1 MKKNSERKIIVTPD
15 KYTTKR
21 SSLKRIDKENDYQT
35 TPYINYFRIMKEIE
49 KEEEASKQKIKRTS
63 KPAYDNLTEKIYLN
77 NSSQLGNY
85 YDENKSELFL
95 YGSKRYEFLTIKNL
109 VKEMG
114 KYKNKVIA
122 KIKENKKNTNVLKN
136 YNFESCDEKVILTP
150 LAENDKEKNE
160 MIKLEKKKFDE
171 AERCAV
177 VMRRIEYVHLLDDRE
192 STELRDSFQEDKN
205 IISYM
210 ENSVKKQEKN
220 PLRYKNNKNKKEN
233 KDIKDKEENK
243 DIYDNKNGDKI
254 INKEINNN
262 IDDNNEINNNDD
274 GNWEHFYSQLTCN
287 KKAKRINKSKR
298 CFITKLYKEF
308 NESEKNKNLL
318 HIKELENKY
327 NEVNNNLIETKNKL
341 DSLYVE
347 NKRLQLL
354 LEDSN
359 QSNQDLN
366 NKCKFKNE
374 LNKKCQNDN
383 EELLKNYND
392 INNKYNKTM
401 NDYSTLNQTYNS
413 LLIERNNLKNDYD
426 SLIKNNNIL
435 NTKYKEILEDY
446 KTKTNELDNI
456 KNNYQI
462 ILKLNNQNKKK
473 VDELSGTIEDINKEK
488 NDYITKNKLLL
499 DQITN
504 LDGEIDNFKKNKTLE
519 EKENENKF
527 KELNDNYLKEKN
539 YLTNIVND
547 KDKEILNQKTIID
560 NYKSKCNDL
569 ELLKNKLIEVNQQ
582 KDEKEDEIKK
592 IKIDL
597 YQKINQNNEYENEIN
612 NLKNRRINNDEINQN
627 KINEYEKKI
636 EIFKKKISLLE
647 KEKEDLKK
655 TTNILENLV
664 NENKDKYIKLFNQ
677 YKNDVNNLNKK
688 NEDLNNDLDKLK
700 KELNDINNKTKND
713 CEKKYKNDLEEMSNK
728 YEKKINKLNKVIEEL
743 KNRIQTLYLELSNIQ
758 RNNANISRNQDIETK
773 IKLMT
778 LLIQKYIDK
787 NIIFDKR
794 KFFNLLLNK
803 NNDVIEKM
811 NHSYDDSMKK
821 LYKSKSKEKKIEYLR
836 DSYKNN
842 HPY

>member
-15 KYTTKR
+15 KYTAKKR
-21 SSLKRIDKENDYQT
+21 SLKRLDKGNDYQT

-49 KEEEASKQKIKRTS
+49 KEEEGSKKNIKRPS
-63 KPAYDNLTEKIYLN
+63 KLAYDNLTEKIYLN

-95 YGSKRYEFLTIKNL
+95 YGSKRYEFLTIKRL

-122 KIKENKKNTNVLKN
+122 KIKENKKNTNVLRN
-136 YNFESCDEKVILTP
+136 YTFESCDEKVILTP

-160 MIKLEKKKFDE
+160 MEKLEKKKFDE

-192 STELRDSFQEDKN
+192 SSEFRDSFEEDKE
-205 IISYM
+205 IISFM
-210 ENSVKKQEKN
+210 KDSVKKIEKN
-220 PLRYKNNKNKKEN
+220 WLRYKNNKNKKDN
-233 KDIKDKEENK
+233 KDIKDNEENK
-243 DIYDNKNGDKI
+243 DIIDNKNDDKI
-254 INKEINNN
+254 KKEIKNN
-262 IDDNNEINNNDD
+262 IDDNENDD
-274 GNWEHFYSQLTCN
+274 DNWEHFYSQLTCN
-287 KKAKRINKSKR
+287 KKSKRIKKPYR
-298 CFITKLYKEF
+298 CFITKLYKESI
-308 NESEKNKNLL
+308 ETEKYKNLL

-341 DSLYVE
+341 DSLYIE
-347 NKRLQLL
+347 NKKLQLL
-354 LEDSN
+354 LEDTN

-366 NKCKFKNE
+366 KECKFKNE
-374 LNKKCQNDN
+374 LNKKCKNDN

-392 INNKYNKTM
+392 ISKKYNKTM

-413 LLIERNNLKNDYD
+413 LLIERNNLKNNYD

-435 NTKYKEILEDY
+435 NTKYKEILEDCN
-446 KTKTNELDNI
+446 TKNNELDII
-456 KNNYQI
+456 KNNYQT

-473 VDELSGTIEDINKEK
+473 MDELSGTIENINKEK

-504 LDGEIDNFKKNKTLE
+504 LDGEIDNFKRNKTLQD
-519 EKENENKF
+519 KENENKF
-527 KELNDNYLKEKN
+527 KELNDNYFKEKN

-547 KDKEILNQKTIID
+547 KDKEILKQKTIID

-569 ELLKNKLIEVNQQ
+569 ELLKHKLIEVNQQ
-582 KDEKEDEIKK
+582 KDEKDDEIKK

-597 YQKINQNNEYENEIN
+597 FQKINQNNEYENEIN
-612 NLKNRRINNDEINQN
+612 NLKNRMISNDEINQN

-636 EIFKKKISLLE
+636 EIFKNKIALLE
-647 KEKEDLKK
+647 KEKEELKK
-655 TTNILENLV
+655 TTNILENMI

-677 YKNDVNNLNKK
+677 YKIDVNNLNKK

-700 KELNDINNKTKND
+700 KELNDINNKTKSD
-713 CEKKYKNDLEEMSNK
+713 CEKKCKNDLEEMSNK
-728 YEKKINKLNKVIEEL
+728 YEKKIITLNKIIEEL

-758 RNNANISRNQDIETK
+758 RNNVNISRNQDYETK
-773 IKLMT
+773 IKLMI

-803 NNDVIEKM
+803 KNDVVEKM
-811 NHSYDDSMKK
+811 NRSYDDSMKK

>member
-15 KYTTKR
+15 KYTAKKR
-21 SSLKRIDKENDYQT
+21 SLKRLDKENDYQT

-49 KEEEASKQKIKRTS
+49 KEEEGSKQNIKRPS
-63 KPAYDNLTEKIYLN
+63 KLTYNNLTEKIYLN

-95 YGSKRYEFLTIKNL
+95 YGSKRYEFLTIKRL
-109 VKEMG
+109 VNEMG

-122 KIKENKKNTNVLKN
+122 KIKENKKNTNVLRN
-136 YNFESCDEKVILTP
+136 YTFESCDEKVILTP

-160 MIKLEKKKFDE
+160 MEKLEKKKFDE

-192 STELRDSFQEDKN
+192 SSEFRDSFEEDKE
-205 IISYM
+205 IISFM
-210 ENSVKKQEKN
+210 KDSVKKIEKN
-220 PLRYKNNKNKKEN
+220 WLRYKNNKNKKDNKDN
-233 KDIKDKEENK
+233 KDIKDNEENK
-243 DIYDNKNGDKI
+243 DIIDNKNDDKI
-254 INKEINNN
+254 INKKIKNN
-262 IDDNNEINNNDD
+262 IDDNENDD
-274 GNWEHFYSQLTCN
+274 DNWEHFYSQLACN
-287 KKAKRINKSKR
+287 KKSKRIKKPYR
-298 CFITKLYKEF
+298 CFITKLYKESI
-308 NESEKNKNLL
+308 ETEKYKNLL

-341 DSLYVE
+341 DSLYIE
-347 NKRLQLL
+347 NKKLQLL

-359 QSNQDLN
+359 QNNQDLN
-366 NKCKFKNE
+366 NECKFKNE
-374 LNKKCQNDN
+374 LNKKCKNDN

-392 INNKYNKTM
+392 ISNKYNKTM

-413 LLIERNNLKNDYD
+413 LLIERNNLKNNYD

-435 NTKYKEILEDY
+435 NTKYKEVLEDCN
-446 KTKTNELDNI
+446 TKNNELDNI
-456 KNNYQI
+456 KNNYQT
-462 ILKLNNQNKKK
+462 ILKLHNQNKKK
-473 VDELSGTIEDINKEK
+473 MDELSGTIENINKEK

-504 LDGEIDNFKKNKTLE
+504 LDGEIDNFKRNKTLQD
-519 EKENENKF
+519 KENENKF
-527 KELNDNYLKEKN
+527 KELNDNYFKEKN

-547 KDKEILNQKTIID
+547 KDKEILKQKTIID

-582 KDEKEDEIKK
+582 KDEKDDEIKK

-597 YQKINQNNEYENEIN
+597 FQKINQNNEYENEIN
-612 NLKNRRINNDEINQN
+612 NLKNRMISNDEINQN

-636 EIFKKKISLLE
+636 EIFKNKIALLE
-647 KEKEDLKK
+647 KEKEELKK
-655 TTNILENLV
+655 TTNILENMI

-677 YKNDVNNLNKK
+677 YKIDVNNLNKK

-700 KELNDINNKTKND
+700 KELNDINNKTKSD
-713 CEKKYKNDLEEMSNK
+713 CEKKCKNDLEEMSNK
-728 YEKKINKLNKVIEEL
+728 YEKKIITLNKIIEEL

-758 RNNANISRNQDIETK
+758 RNNVNISRNQDYETK
-773 IKLMT
+773 IKLMI

-803 NNDVIEKM
+803 KNDSIEKM
-811 NHSYDDSMKK
+811 NRSYDDSMKK

>member
-15 KYTTKR
+15 KYTAKKR
-21 SSLKRIDKENDYQT
+21 SLKRLDKGNDYQT

-49 KEEEASKQKIKRTS
+49 KEEEGSKQNIKRPS
-63 KPAYDNLTEKIYLN
+63 KLAYDNLTEKIYLN

-95 YGSKRYEFLTIKNL
+95 YGSKRYEFLTIKRL

-122 KIKENKKNTNVLKN
+122 KIKENKKNTNVLRN
-136 YNFESCDEKVILTP
+136 YTFESCDEKVILTP

-160 MIKLEKKKFDE
+160 MEKLEKKKFDE

-192 STELRDSFQEDKN
+192 SSEFRDSFEEDKE
-205 IISYM
+205 IISFM
-210 ENSVKKQEKN
+210 KDSVKKIEKN
-220 PLRYKNNKNKKEN
+220 WLRYKNNKNKKDNKDN
-233 KDIKDKEENK
+233 KDIKDNEENK
-243 DIYDNKNGDKI
+243 DIIDNKNDDKI
-254 INKEINNN
+254 INKKIKNN
-262 IDDNNEINNNDD
+262 IDDNENDD
-274 GNWEHFYSQLTCN
+274 DNWEHFYSQLACN
-287 KKAKRINKSKR
+287 KKSKRIKKPYR
-298 CFITKLYKEF
+298 CFITKLYKESI
-308 NESEKNKNLL
+308 ETEKYKNLL

-341 DSLYVE
+341 DSLYIE
-347 NKRLQLL
+347 NKKLQLL

-366 NKCKFKNE
+366 KECKFKNE
-374 LNKKCQNDN
+374 LNKKCKNDN

-392 INNKYNKTM
+392 ISNKYNKTM

-413 LLIERNNLKNDYD
+413 LLIERNNLKNNYD

-435 NTKYKEILEDY
+435 NTKYKEVLEDCN
-446 KTKTNELDNI
+446 TKNNELDNI
-456 KNNYQI
+456 KNNYQT
-462 ILKLNNQNKKK
+462 ILKLHNQNKKK
-473 VDELSGTIEDINKEK
+473 MDELSGTIENINKEK

-504 LDGEIDNFKKNKTLE
+504 LDGEIDNFKRNKTLQD
-519 EKENENKF
+519 KENENKF
-527 KELNDNYLKEKN
+527 KELNDNYFKEKN

-547 KDKEILNQKTIID
+547 KDKEILKQKTIID

-582 KDEKEDEIKK
+582 KDEKDDEIKK

-597 YQKINQNNEYENEIN
+597 FQKINQNNEYENEIN
-612 NLKNRRINNDEINQN
+612 NLKNRMISNDEINQN

-636 EIFKKKISLLE
+636 EIFKNKIALLE
-647 KEKEDLKK
+647 KEKEELKK
-655 TTNILENLV
+655 TTNILENMI

-677 YKNDVNNLNKK
+677 YKIDVNNLNKK

-700 KELNDINNKTKND
+700 KELNDINNKTKSD
-713 CEKKYKNDLEEMSNK
+713 CEKKCKNDLEEMSNK
-728 YEKKINKLNKVIEEL
+728 YEKKIITLNKIIEEL

-758 RNNANISRNQDIETK
+758 RNNVNISRNQDYETK
-773 IKLMT
+773 IKLMI

-803 NNDVIEKM
+803 KNDSIEKM
-811 NHSYDDSMKK
+811 NRSYDDSMKK